1 MSDDNAEQTPG
12 QAGGIVYPVARCTIE
27 HGLDEDGQERTVEC
41 WENLADP
48 NESVSMLTRA
58 GLLTMAQQTLTWL
71 AISGDEDEDEDED
84 L

>member
-1 MSDDNAEQTPG
+1 MSDDHAEQTPG

-27 HGLDEDGQERTVEC
+27 HGLDEDGHEVTVEC

-48 NESVSMLTRA
+48 SESVSMLTRA

-71 AISGDEDEDEDED
+71 AIGGDEDEDED